1 MSKRLIAIAGA
12 LLLMALPAFSQTNPT
27 GTLSGKITDAQGLP
41 VPGATVSAHSVV
53 LQGVR
58 TAVTSSNGDYIVPFL
73 PPGDYSVGVELA
85 GFAPAKHS
93 ARIAI
98 GQTATVNATLS
109 VSTVSE
115 TVEVSAETLADFGQK
130 AQVSTNFKQEFV
142 QTLPLS
148 RTFQSAAILTPG
160 VQVSGPSGA
169 IAISG
174 AMSFQNLFMI
184 NGVVVQDNVR
194 STPLNLFIEDALQE
208 TTTTTAAVS
217 AEFGRF
223 GGGVVSA
230 VTKSGSNQ
238 LGGSLRLTF
247 ENDDWT
253 ALTPFPNDTRTDDV
267 VPTYE
272 ATLGGPILKD
282 KLWFFGAT
290 RLRDFT
296 ESRSTT
302 TTLVA
307 FQRELDEKRYEGKL
321 TFSPTAR
328 HTFKGAYS
336 WIDSAE
342 NGNSFGVIMDVASL
356 SNRQLP
362 QRLLSLNYTGIASQ
376 NFFVEA
382 QYSSRS
388 FKFENSGSRFT
399 DPIQGTLLLDQSR
412 GNNRYNS
419 PTFCGVC
426 GAEGRDNQNVVL
438 KASYFLSTKSTGAHN
453 LVGGVDVFDD
463 KRLANNHQSGSDFRI
478 FTTSAIIQGES
489 IFPVL
494 DNRSVIR
501 WTPIF
506 EESQGNRFRTWS
518 FFLNDAWTLDKHWS
532 FNLGLRY
539 DKNDGQDGS
548 GNAVVKDAAWSPR
561 LAATF
566 DPKGD
571 GTWTANASYAQ
582 YVTSIANT
590 VGDAAAAGGQPAT
603 IDFDYL
609 GPAVNGGNPTNPI
622 PTAQSL
628 QILWDW
634 FNANGG
640 TNRPIRG
647 TPAVPGVNFQIS
659 DRLASPN
666 VQEFT
671 LGLSRRLGARGL
683 VRVDGV
689 YRKFGDF
696 YTLHRDLGT
705 GKVQDQFGRSFD
717 LGIYENVNEPLE
729 RNYRGVNFQASYRP
743 SAAVNLGANYTLS
756 KTDGNFD
763 GETGSGGPGASL
775 VTSYPEYIDN
785 RWFLSDGDLVTDVRH
800 RARFFGTW
808 RLPLPQGI
816 GAFDI
821 GGLYIYNSGSPYPWG
836 TIPSID
842 ARPYVTPNPG
852 YTSPPAQV
860 TYWFVPRDSLRMQD
874 LHRADLSLNWSRRI
888 GLRNAEVFLRGR
900 VLNVFNR
907 DGLTNASGGQE
918 RAGETGCATTGCIDT
933 TIQSNRTNAA
943 LARFNPFTETPVEGV
958 HFAKGTAFGTATSRY
973 AYQYPRSYDFSVG
986 FRF

>member
-1 MSKRLIAIAGA
+1 MSKRLFAFAVA
-12 LLLMALPAFSQTNPT
+12 LVAAALPALAQTNPT
-27 GTLSGKITDAQGLP
+27 GTLSGKVVDAQGLA
-41 VPGATVSAHSVV
+41 VPGATVTAQSPV

-58 TAVTSSNGDYIVPFL
+58 SAVTSANGDFIVPFL
-73 PPGDYSVGVELA
+73 PPGDYEVSVELG
-85 GFAPAKHS
+85 GFATAKHA
-93 ARIAI
+93 ARVAI
-98 GQTATVNATLS
+98 GQTATLNATLS
-109 VSTVSE
+109 PQAMSE
-115 TVEVSAETLADFGQK
+115 TVVVTAESVADFGQK
-130 AQVSTNFKQEFV
+130 AQVSTNFKQELV

-160 VQVSGPSGA
+160 VQVTGPSGA
-169 IAISG
+169 MAISG

-184 NGVVVQDNVR
+184 NGVVVQDNLR

-223 GGGVVSA
+223 GGGVVNA
-230 VTKSGSNQ
+230 ITKSGSNQ
-238 LGGSLRLTF
+238 LGGSFRLTF

-253 ALTPFPNDTRTDDV
+253 ALTPYPGDTRTDDV

-290 RLRDFT
+290 RLRDFV
-296 ESRSTT
+296 ESRSTNPT
-302 TTLVA
+302 QVA
-307 FQRELDEKRYEGKL
+307 YQRELNEKRYEGKL
-321 TFSPTAR
+321 TFSPSAR

-336 WIDSAE
+336 WIDSTE
-342 NGNSFGVIMDVASL
+342 LGNSFGVIMDLASVVD
-356 SNRQLP
+356 RQLP
-362 QRLLSLNYTGIASQ
+362 QRLLSLNYTGIVNQ

-382 QYSSRS
+382 QYSSRT

-438 KASYFLSTKSTGAHN
+438 KASYFLSTKSTGAHS
-453 LVGGVDVFDD
+453 LVGGVDMFDD

-494 DNRSVIR
+494 DSRSVIR

-506 EESQGNRFRTWS
+506 EETQGNRFRTWS

-566 DPKGD
+566 DPTGD

-582 YVTSIANT
+582 YVTSIANS
-590 VGDAAAAGGQPAT
+590 VGDASAAGGQPAT
-603 IDFDYL
+603 IDFAYL
-609 GPAVNGGNPTNPI
+609 GPDVNTGNPANPR
-622 PTAQSL
+622 PTSQAL

-640 TNRPIRG
+640 TNRPILG

-671 LGLSRRLGARGL
+671 LGLTRRLGARGL

-689 YRKFGDF
+689 YRKYGDF
-696 YTLHRDLGT
+696 YTLHRDLST

-729 RNYRGVNFQASYRP
+729 RKYRGVNFQLTYRP
-743 SAAVNLGANYTLS
+743 TGALNLGANYTLS
-756 KTDGNFD
+756 RTEGNFD
-763 GETGSGGPGASL
+763 GETGAGGPGASL
-775 VTSYPEYIDN
+775 VTSYPEYIDT
-785 RWFLSDGDLVTDVRH
+785 RWFLSDGDLITDVRH
-800 RARFFGTW
+800 RARLYGTW

-816 GAFDI
+816 GAFDL
-821 GGLYIYNSGSPYPWG
+821 GGLYIYNSGAPYPWG
-836 TIPSID
+836 TVPSID
-842 ARPYVTPNPG
+842 SRPYVSNPG
-852 YTSPPAQV
+852 YSSPPANV
-860 TYWFVPRDSLRMQD
+860 SYWFFARDAFRMED
-874 LHRADLSLNWSRRI
+874 LHRVDLSLNWSHKLGIHR
-888 GLRNAEVFLRGR
+888 AEIFFRGR

-933 TIQSNRTNAA
+933 TVLSNRNNAT

-958 HFAKGTAFGTATSRY
+958 NFIKGTAFGTPTSRY